1 MSIATLGIDLGKN
14 TIHVVGLD
22 DGGQP
27 VQRKK
32 LTRTSLIRFLA
43 NLAPCR
49 VAMEACAGSHHVARK
64 AEEMGHRAVI
74 LPGQF
79 VQAYTKGQKNDDAD
93 ATAIA
98 EAATRPTMP
107 EVTVKEPIQQEI
119 QFLHRARQGWIKQ
132 RTETSNRIR
141 AMLLEFGITVPARIG
156 NLRKALPAILEDAEN
171 DLPDGVRDLL
181 AQHWHQLQEL
191 DDQVVTVTN
200 KLEQLA
206 RRDARIARLMTV
218 PGIGPIIATAFLA
231 AVGDGSQFDKG
242 RDCSAWLGL
251 VPQQFTTGGKPR
263 LLGISKRG
271 NRYLRTLLV
280 HGARAVLRHAHHHD
294 DALRRWVQQVSGRTH
309 KNKAAVALANKLARV
324 AWAVLTGGEAFRPEA
339 AAA

>member
-1 MSIATLGIDLGKN
+1 MRIATLGIDLGKN

-22 DGGQP
+22 ESGHLAE
-27 VQRKK
+27 RKK

-43 NLAPCR
+43 KLAPCQ

-64 AEEMGHRAVI
+64 AEAMGHRPVI

-79 VQAYTKGQKNDDAD
+79 VQAYTKGQKNDEAD
-93 ATAIA
+93 AAAIA

-107 EVTVKEPIQQEI
+107 EVTVKDATQQEI
-119 QFLHRARQGWIKQ
+119 QFLHRSRQGWIKQ
-132 RTETSNRIR
+132 RTETANRVR
-141 AMLLEFGITVPARIG
+141 AMLLEFGITVPKKMA
-156 NLRKALPAILEDAEN
+156 NLRKALPTILEDAEN
-171 DLPDGVRDLL
+171 GLPDGARDLI

-191 DDQVVTVTN
+191 DDRVTRATQQLN
-200 KLEQLA
+200 QLA
-206 RRDARIARLMTV
+206 RQDARTARLLTV
-218 PGIGPIIATAFLA
+218 PGIGPMLATAFVA
-231 AVGDGSQFDKG
+231 AVGDGSQFAKG
-242 RDCSAWLGL
+242 RDCSAWVGL

-280 HGARAVLRHAHHHD
+280 HGARALLRHAHRHN
-294 DALRRWVQQVSGRTH
+294 DALRRWIRQLDGRTH
-309 KNKAAVALANKLARV
+309 ANKAAVALANKLTRV
-324 AWAVLTGGEAFRPEA
+324 AWAVLTRGEEFRSEA